1 MHRVAFI
8 IFVVLGFLI
17 AHQVVNLIA
26 HRSVIFGKTGI
37 LLLAVV
43 SLEVQVNWM
52 RCILPRCLVRPEN

>member
-17 AHQVVNLIA
+17 AYQVVN
-26 HRSVIFGKTGI
+26 HYRTQVCHFGKTGS

-52 RCILPRCLVRPEN
+52 RCILPQLSG